1 MIEKC
6 ADYIAFY
13 LVKNGLI
20 EQDKMAI
27 YKYGYEILISNIINI
42 SVALIVGAIFS
53 EFIESIIFLMVFA
66 IMRKY
71 CGGYHANT
79 YLKCEII
86 FFLNT
91 VCIMILAK
99 TNIHLELMWLYA
111 IYLFII
117 EKFAPIKNKYKPID
131 SKRKWLCKLYAIIL
145 CASFNVFL
153 VLNYKKSNRY
163 SMVVDLTLLSVV
175 LSMIIQKI
183 LTGRRR
189 QDET

>member
-42 SVALIVGAIFS
+42 SV
-53 EFIESIIFLMVFA
+53 
-66 IMRKY
+66 
-71 CGGYHANT
+71 
-79 YLKCEII
+79 
-86 FFLNT
+86 
-91 VCIMILAK
+91 
-99 TNIHLELMWLYA
+99 
-111 IYLFII
+111 
-117 EKFAPIKNKYKPID
+117 
-131 SKRKWLCKLYAIIL
+131 
-145 CASFNVFL
+145 
-153 VLNYKKSNRY
+153 
-163 SMVVDLTLLSVV
+163 

>member
-111 IYLFII
+111 I
-117 EKFAPIKNKYKPID
+117 
-131 SKRKWLCKLYAIIL
+131 IL
-145 CASFNVFL
+145 CASFNVFS

>member
-1 MIEKC
+1 MEFIIPWNITVPKGTNLLS
-6 ADYIAFY
+6 AYFY

-27 YKYGYEILISNIINI
+27 YKYGYEILISNI
-42 SVALIVGAIFS
+42 SVALIVRAIFS

-91 VCIMILAK
+91 VL
-99 TNIHLELMWLYA
+99 
-111 IYLFII
+111 
-117 EKFAPIKNKYKPID
+117 
-131 SKRKWLCKLYAIIL
+131 
-145 CASFNVFL
+145 
-153 VLNYKKSNRY
+153 
-163 SMVVDLTLLSVV
+163 
-175 LSMIIQKI
+175 
-183 LTGRRR
+183 
-189 QDET
+189 